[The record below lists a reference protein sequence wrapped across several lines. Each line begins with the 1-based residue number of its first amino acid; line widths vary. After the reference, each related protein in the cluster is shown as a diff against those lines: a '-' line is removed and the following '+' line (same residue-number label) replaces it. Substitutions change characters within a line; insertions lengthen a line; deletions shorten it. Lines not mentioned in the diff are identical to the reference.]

1 MKNLKKIFASMG
13 ILVAMGGIFTAC
25 KDHMLDKAS
34 PDGNVGSVAVITY
47 GSVRGGVTNITASTT
62 WASTNSYLLKGYVR
76 VVSPAVLTINA
87 GTLVNG
93 DKTTIG
99 TLIIEQGAQ
108 ISANGTASSPIV
120 FTSNQISGNKKS
132 GDWGGVVLC
141 GFGQVNTTGSG
152 NASVGG
158 VSFPALPVGTN
169 RIEGIIPGPEINSN
183 PNTGVYGGSN
193 NADNSGTMT
202 YCRIEYAGSSTTPN
216 NETNGLT
223 FGGVGSGTSIN
234 HIQVAFGNDDAFEW
248 FGGAVNC
255 SYLFSYRNR
264 DDDFDTD
271 FGYSGVLQFL
281 WGLRDPAIGDND
293 KLNNDGTISPGSGS
307 NGFES
312 DNNNTPAGGSLNNPR
327 TQLKAIN
334 ATIIGPDKPSGVN
347 PSVGLQQDPAA
358 GPDFTKYG
366 FGYVGSATSTLS
378 GGGYGALNRRNS
390 LEGIFNS
397 VIVGWPKAGYDLIP
411 DSTKFATSGTFASDF
426 VTNTT
431 TTAYSTTVA
440 FRNDIT
446 VPTPAVGPNRKCTN
460 GFDNRFLTLFAT
472 VAERNQR
479 RGSSNMQTDL
489 GVSANFWS
497 LTGTLDPTPSTTSV
511 LATAGSATIP
521 GAVAANF
528 RGAFSSTVAVG
539 SFSGVSGWNIPNTT
553 GTSSWVRAFTYGN

>member
-1 MKNLKKIFASMG
+1 MKNFKTILASLALL
-13 ILVAMGGIFTAC
+13 IAMGGIFTAC
-25 KDHMLDKAS
+25 KDQMMERLG
-34 PDGNVGSVAVITY
+34 PDGNVGFVAVITY

-76 VVSPAVLTINA
+76 VVSPAVLTINP
-87 GTLVNG
+87 GTIVMG
-93 DKTTIG
+93 DKTTLG
-99 TLIIEQGAQ
+99 TLIIEQGAK
-108 ISANGTASSPIV
+108 ISANGISTSPII
-120 FTSNQISGNKKS
+120 FTSNQISGSKKS
-132 GDWGGVVLC
+132 GDWGGIILC
-141 GFGQVNTTGSG
+141 GFGTVNTTGSG
-152 NASVGG
+152 NAMIGG

-183 PNTGVYGGSN
+183 PNTGIYGGN
-193 NADNSGTMT
+193 IYTDNSGTMT

-223 FGGVGSGTSIN
+223 FGGVGSRTTIH
-234 HIQVAFGNDDAFEW
+234 HIQVAYAYDDAFEF
-248 FGGAVNC
+248 FGGGVNC
-255 SYLFSYRNR
+255 KYLFAYRCR

-271 FGYSGVLQFL
+271 FGYTGVLQFL

-312 DNNNTPAGGSLNNPR
+312 DNNNTPTGGSLNTPR
-327 TQLKAIN
+327 TQPIAVN

-347 PSVGLQQDPAA
+347 PSLGLQQDPAA

-366 FGYVGSATSTLS
+366 FGYIGSATSPLS
-378 GGGYGALNRRNS
+378 GGGYGALNRRKS

-411 DSTKFATSGTFASDF
+411 DSTQFATSGNFSLDFAPP
-426 VTNTT
+426 T
-431 TTAYSTTVA
+431 TTAYSNSVA

-446 VPTPAVGPNRKCTN
+446 VPTPAIGPNRKCTN
-460 GFDNRFLTLFAT
+460 GFDNLFLTPFFT

-511 LATAGSATIP
+511 LATAGSSNISGT
-521 GAVAANF
+521 VTTTF
-528 RGAFSSTVAVG
+528 RGAFSSTDVVG
-539 SFSGVSGWNIPNTT
+539 SFINASGWNIPNTT